1 MIGRFHLRIPS
12 LLMRARAQA
21 TVRVW
26 KKRLELQAHSR
37 FRIRNACGLAV
48 VTSPLTMLLSRHTKR
63 RDFITLLGAWLAGRR
78 GLRAAVTAAPRWLA
92 GMLILLVGGCGD
104 AVAQTWPSK
113 PIRAVVP
120 FAAGSATDIV
130 PRVVL
135 EPLSAQIGQPIVVE
149 NRGGAGTTIGAAVVA
164 KAEPDGY
171 TVLATSS
178 AHTLVPT
185 VYPNASYDTAADFA
199 AVVSLG
205 TSPNVLVVSP
215 SKGFK
220 TAHDLVAAAKARPG
234 AFNFASAG
242 VGTATHLSAE
252 RFRMAAGFDA
262 VHIPFRGGAE
272 AITEVLSGRAEFYFC
287 PLGTAL
293 PQVRDGKLLALAVSG
308 PKRAALLPDVPSVL
322 ELFPNSDYPFW
333 IGIFMPAKTP
343 RDIIEKFHREAV
355 TTMQFPNV
363 KDRLETL
370 GMEPMALT
378 PAEFDTHVRAEIGTT
393 GVLAKAAGLK
403 PNQ

>member
-1 MIGRFHLRIPS
+1 
-12 LLMRARAQA
+12 
-21 TVRVW
+21 
-26 KKRLELQAHSR
+26 
-37 FRIRNACGLAV
+37 
-48 VTSPLTMLLSRHTKR
+48 ML
-63 RDFITLLGAWLAGRR
+63 
-78 GLRAAVTAAPRWLA
+78 RWLL
-92 GMLILLVGGCGD
+92 LISALLFGWGGK

-113 PIRAVVP
+113 PIHAIIA
-120 FAAGSATDIV
+120 FAAGSATDII
-130 PRVVL
+130 PRVVF
-135 EPLSAQIGQPIVVE
+135 EPLSAQLGQPIVVE
-149 NRGGAGTTIGAAVVA
+149 NRGGGGTTIAAAMVA

-171 TVLATSS
+171 TLLATSS

-185 VYPNASYDTAADFA
+185 VYPNASYDTAADFV
-199 AVVSLG
+199 AVVTLG

-220 TAHDLVAAAKARPG
+220 TAQVLVAAAKARPG
-234 AFNFASAG
+234 SFNFASAG
-242 VGTATHLSAE
+242 VGSATHLSAE

-272 AITEVLSGRAEFYFC
+272 ALSEVLSGRAEFYFC

-293 PQVRDGKLLALAVSG
+293 QQIRDGKLLALAVSG

-333 IGIFMPAKTP
+333 IGVFMPAKTP
-343 RDIIEKFHREAV
+343 RDIIENFHREALK
-355 TTMQFPNV
+355 TMQSPNV
-363 KDRLETL
+363 KERLETL

-378 PAEFDTHVRAEIGTT
+378 PAEFDAQVRAEIGTT
-393 GVLAKAAGLK
+393 GALAKAAGLR